1 MIGIVIAAH
10 GHLAQELANTAKQI
24 IGDLPAV
31 SCISVEP
38 GSSMED
44 IRDHIKAAVKAVD
57 DGSGV
62 LVLADLLGGSP
73 CNQSL
78 MLCARGKLEVLTGVN
93 LPMLLKANSMRLA
106 SSSLHGLAESLAQY
120 GQQNIKLASDS
131 VTSS

>member
-10 GHLAQELANTAKQI
+10 GHLAQELANTATQI
-24 IGDLPAV
+24 VGELPAV

-57 DGSGV
+57 DGNGV
-62 LVLADLLGGSP
+62 LVLVDLLGGSP

-93 LPMLLKANSMRLA
+93 LPMLLKANSLRV
-106 SSSLHGLAESLAQY
+106 SSPSLHDLAESLATY
-120 GQQNIKLASDS
+120 GQRNITLASDS
-131 VTSS
+131 VRSA